1 VLYGAFATAPILLIW
16 IYVAWVIALFGAVIA
31 AYLPSLLAGVARRGD
46 TPGWPFQLAVE
57 ALQLLDAAHATPAK
71 GLGASELVVRMR
83 VDALQ
88 LAPVL
93 ETLVA
98 IDWIA
103 PLAEE
108 PANEDP
114 RYVLLADPE
123 VTPLAPLLTA
133 LLLPRADA
141 LAHLWHKA
149 ALDSLCLRDALVVRD
164 DLQGLTRPSQRGRYV
179 APARP

>member
-1 VLYGAFATAPILLIW
+1 
-16 IYVAWVIALFGAVIA
+16 
-31 AYLPSLLAGVARRGD
+31 
-46 TPGWPFQLAVE
+46 
-57 ALQLLDAAHATPAK
+57 
-71 GLGASELVVRMR
+71 M
-83 VDALQ
+83 
-88 LAPVL
+88 
-93 ETLVA
+93 A

-103 PLAEE
+103 PLAED

-149 ALDSLCLRDALVVRD
+149 AFESLCLRDALVVRD
-164 DLQGLTRPSQRGRYV
+164 DLQDLTRPSQMGRYV
-179 APARP
+179 HLARP